1 MSVCIVHLLEMIK
14 IDEYQRE
21 LIIVALRAVDFRL
34 EDSLHVPGIL
44 ECDGCKVGK
53 SLEKLQVALVK
64 TFRAE
69 AIDQLNDPEAGVAEF
84 NRDGNDRLRFGLGL
98 LVYLREET
106 SVLRS
111 VRHDHGLAVL
121 RHPAGNS
128 LAHLNAYVFE
138 RLGSL
143 AHSQFEVEFLFF
155 FIEQQKRP
163 VVRAQKLVYFLHNG
177 AENLV
182 ELQRRGQRL
191 PQLLED
197 GDFARF
203 ALLGGH
209 RRIAAAFHGW
219 KLLYFVHARL
229 ISAIERL
236 TGQTLAASADNTTR
250 AIRGWTANL
259 CQYRRVAKRGA
270 RISWYRRGHL
280 AIGRNGACPRPS
292 SPPGFQRTKE
302 LRAPSRRT
310 RQPESMS

>member
-34 EDSLHVPGIL
+34 EDEAHVPGVY

-53 SLEKLQVALVK
+53 SFEKLEVALVK
-64 TFRAE
+64 TFWAE
-69 AIDQLNDPEAGVAEF
+69 AIDQLDDPQAGVAEF

-111 VRHDHGLAVL
+111 VRHDHRLAVL

-143 AHSQFEVEFLFF
+143 AYGQFEVEFLFF

-203 ALLGGH
+203 ALLGGN
-209 RRIAAAFHGW
+209 RGIAAAFHGW
-219 KLLYFVHARL
+219 KLFDFVHARL
-229 ISAIERL
+229 I
-236 TGQTLAASADNTTR
+236 
-250 AIRGWTANL
+250 
-259 CQYRRVAKRGA
+259 
-270 RISWYRRGHL
+270 
-280 AIGRNGACPRPS
+280 PS
-292 SPPGFQRTKE
+292 SRVLQAR
-302 LRAPSRRT
+302 
-310 RQPESMS
+310 